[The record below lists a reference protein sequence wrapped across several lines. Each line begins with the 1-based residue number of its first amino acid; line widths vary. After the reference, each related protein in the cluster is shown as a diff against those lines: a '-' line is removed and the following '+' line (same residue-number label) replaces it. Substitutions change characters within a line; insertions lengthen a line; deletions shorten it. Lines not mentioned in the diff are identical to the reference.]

1 MLEWPT
7 PRKGSIV
14 FVRRLYQDYKRKKA
28 RKAVAPFVNLHPD
41 SYYGNS
47 FRIDLRNPRNGTV
60 YLKTGKHCVLD
71 GTYVFETQ
79 GGRIEI
85 GDRVHIG
92 ASTLI
97 SIDGIK
103 IEDDVTIAWDCLIY
117 DHNSHSVDWWQ
128 RRLDTERE
136 YQCYIN
142 NKPMIADKDWSN
154 VKSAPIHIC
163 SKVWIGTGV
172 TILKG
177 VTIGEGAVVG
187 AGSVVTKDVP
197 AWCVVAGNPA
207 QIVKRIVER

>member
-1 MLEWPT
+1 M
-7 PRKGSIV
+7 
-14 FVRRLYQDYKRKKA
+14 FVRRIYQNLKRKRERQA
-28 RKAVAPFVNLHPD
+28 IEPYVDLNPD

-47 FRIDLRNPRNGTV
+47 FRVDLRTPKNGNT

-71 GTYVFETQ
+71 GTYVFETS

-92 ASTLI
+92 VSTLI
-97 SIDGIK
+97 SVKEIK
-103 IEDDVTIAWDCLIY
+103 IDDDVTIAWDCLIY
-117 DHNSHSVDWWQ
+117 DHNSHSVDWNQ

-136 YQCYIN
+136 YQCYLN
-142 NKPMIADKDWSN
+142 NKPMIANKDWSN

-163 SKVWIGTGV
+163 SKAWIGAGV
-172 TILKG
+172 IILKG

-187 AGSVVTKDVP
+187 AGSVVTKNVP

-207 QIVKRIVER
+207 QVVKGIEK

>member
-1 MLEWPT
+1 MLKSP
-7 PRKGSIV
+7 PPKKGKNM
-14 FVRRLYQDYKRKKA
+14 FAQRLYRYYKRKKA
-28 RKAVAPFVNLHPD
+28 RKSVAPFVKLHQD

-47 FRIDLRNPRNGTV
+47 FHIDLRNPQDGAI
-60 YLKTGKHCVLD
+60 YLETGKHCVLD
-71 GTYVFETQ
+71 GTYVFETG

-97 SIDGIK
+97 SINGIK
-103 IEDDVTIAWDCLIY
+103 IEDDVTIAWNCLIY
-117 DHNSHSVDWWQ
+117 DHNSHSVDWKQ
-128 RRLDTERE
+128 RSLDTERE
-136 YQCYIN
+136 YQCYLN
-142 NKPMIADKDWSN
+142 HKAMIADKDWSN

-163 SKVWIGTGV
+163 SKAWIGTGV
-172 TILKG
+172 IILKG

-207 QIVKRIVER
+207 QIIKRIQK

>member
-1 MLEWPT
+1 M
-7 PRKGSIV
+7 
-14 FVRRLYQDYKRKKA
+14 FVRRIYQNLKRKRERQA
-28 RKAVAPFVNLHPD
+28 IEPYVDLNPD

-47 FRIDLRNPRNGTV
+47 FRVDLRTPKNGNT

-71 GTYVFETQ
+71 GTYVFETS

-92 ASTLI
+92 VSTLI
-97 SIDGIK
+97 SVKEIK
-103 IEDDVTIAWDCLIY
+103 IDDDVTIAWDCLIY
-117 DHNSHSVDWWQ
+117 DHNSHSVDWNQ

-136 YQCYIN
+136 YQCYLN

-163 SKVWIGTGV
+163 SKVWIGAGV
-172 TILKG
+172 IILKG

-187 AGSVVTKDVP
+187 AGSVVTKNVP

-207 QIVKRIVER
+207 QVVKGIEK